1 MEEEKARMNENSGLQ
16 ENHNHHANHFL
27 ELKSQQRAPWQF
39 DGWQLPTVGS
49 LPPARPKW
57 GAWRQHNRDDRRRC
71 K

>member
-39 DGWQLPTVGS
+39 DGWQLPTCRQPAPCPPQVGG
-49 LPPARPKW
+49 LAT
-57 GAWRQHNRDDRRRC
+57 AQ
-71 K
+71 